1 MNSILVVEDDTQL
14 NKLFS
19 TVLTRHQY
27 NVYSAFNG
35 EEALSILE
43 NQHIDL
49 IISDIMMPKI
59 DGYELAESL
68 RDAKYETPILMVT
81 AKDSYQ
87 MLEKG
92 FEIGVDDYMVKPINV
107 NELVLRVRA
116 LLKRAKIAVEKKIEL
131 EHTVLAYD
139 SLTVHFNGD
148 AIVLPQK
155 EFQILYK
162 LISYPNKIFT
172 RQQLMDEFWGL
183 ESLTDERTIDVHINR
198 IRERLKE
205 VTDIEILTVRGL
217 GYKAVKHT

>member
-1 MNSILVVEDDTQL
+1 MNSILIVEDDTQL

-19 TVLTRHQY
+19 TVLTRHNY
-27 NVYSAFNG
+27 HVYSAYNG
-35 EEALSILE
+35 EEALEIID

-59 DGYELAESL
+59 DGYELIESL
-68 RDAKYETPILMVT
+68 RDAKYETPVLMIT

-92 FEIGVDDYMVKPINV
+92 FDIGTDDYMVKPINV

-131 EHTVLAYD
+131 ENTTLDYD
-139 SLTVHFNGD
+139 SLTVFFD
-148 AIVLPQK
+148 DQAVVLPQK

-162 LISYPNKIFT
+162 LASYPNKIFT

-183 ESLTDERTIDVHINR
+183 ESHTDERTIDVHVNR

-205 VTDIEILTVRGL
+205 VMDFQLVTVRGL
-217 GYKAVKHT
+217 GYKVVKQS

>member
-1 MNSILVVEDDTQL
+1 MNSILIVEDDTQL

-59 DGYELAESL
+59 DGYELVESL
-68 RDAKYETPILMVT
+68 RDAKYETPVLMIT

-92 FEIGVDDYMVKPINV
+92 FDIGADDYMVKPINV

-131 EHTVLAYD
+131 EHTVLEYD
-139 SLTVHFNGD
+139 SLTVHFNGE
-148 AIVLPQK
+148 AIILPQK

-183 ESLTDERTIDVHINR
+183 ESHSDERTIDVHVNR
-198 IRERLKE
+198 IRERLKD
-205 VTDIEILTVRGL
+205 VTDFDILTVRGL
-217 GYKAVKHT
+217 GYKAVKH